1 MQKTMWL
8 SACCAALGLSASD
21 AQAQAQMLK
30 WEDTAYVMVN
40 AGLQA
45 QSRSFTE
52 ISTPLIYG
60 ENALVTVP
68 HEVSSGLLFDVAG
81 GVRLWR
87 NLAVGVGFSR
97 FADKE
102 TPTLA
107 GEIPSPLVFGSPRA
121 AVTSTGELKHSETA
135 VHVHALWMVPVSN
148 KIELAAMAGPS
159 FYRIEQD
166 VLSGIT
172 VAESP
177 VPPFAAVT
185 INSVTTTSE
194 SERAVGFTVGADMT
208 YLITRRF
215 GAGALVRYSAA
226 SVDLTTSGGGTITV
240 DAGGFQIGAGLRV
253 RF

>member
-8 SACCAALGLSASD
+8 TACCAALGLSASD
-21 AQAQAQMLK
+21 AQAQMLN
-30 WEDTAYVMVN
+30 WEDTAYVMVS

-52 ISTPLIYG
+52 ISTPVIYG

-68 HEVSSGLLFDVAG
+68 HDVGGGLFIDVAG

-87 NLAVGVGFSR
+87 NLAIGVGFSS
-97 FADKE
+97 FGDQE

-107 GEIPSPLVFGSPRA
+107 GEIPSPLVFGSPRV

-135 VHVHALWMVPVSN
+135 VHLHALWMIPISD
-148 KIELAAMAGPS
+148 KIELAAMGGPS
-159 FYRIEQD
+159 FYKIEQD
-166 VLSGIT
+166 FVSGIT
-172 VAESP
+172 VSEGAI
-177 VPPFAAVT
+177 PPFASVT
-185 INSVTTTSE
+185 ISSVTTQTE
-194 SERAVGFTVGADMT
+194 SKRAAGFTAGADMT

-215 GAGALVRYSAA
+215 GAGAFVRYSAA
-226 SVDLTTSGGGTITV
+226 SVDLPTAGAGTVTV